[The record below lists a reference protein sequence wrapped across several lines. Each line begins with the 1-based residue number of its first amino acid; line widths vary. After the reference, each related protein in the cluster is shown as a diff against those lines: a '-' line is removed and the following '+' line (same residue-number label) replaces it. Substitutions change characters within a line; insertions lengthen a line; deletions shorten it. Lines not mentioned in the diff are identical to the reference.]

1 MKVPIDGCC
10 LELDTVFDQV
20 LKILLTTDG
29 ISVATLR
36 NWEQNRLSRAAQQ
49 IFDPLLRPF

>member
-1 MKVPIDGCC
+1 M
-10 LELDTVFDQV
+10 DTVLDQV

-29 ISVATLR
+29 ISVATSR

-49 IFDPLLRPF
+49 IFDPLVCPF